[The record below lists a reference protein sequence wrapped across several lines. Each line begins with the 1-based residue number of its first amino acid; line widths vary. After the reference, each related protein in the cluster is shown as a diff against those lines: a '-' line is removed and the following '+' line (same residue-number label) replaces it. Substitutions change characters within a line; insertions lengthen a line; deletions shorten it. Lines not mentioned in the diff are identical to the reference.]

1 MQIKYSTQ
9 IPNEVFDDYLPNL
22 KLNELKVLLIILRQ
36 TVGYHKDK
44 DWISSSQME
53 KKTGLSRRSIS
64 HAIDELVNNNL
75 IVATSDGGEILS
87 TSEKRKGRQRI
98 FFGSTLNP
106 SAKRDFTY
114 RKKEHLPTQ
123 FLHTTKDNHTKEC
136 NTQKSNKPKKVE
148 FFLRDGVRTA
158 RYVY

>member
-9 IPNEVFDDYLPNL
+9 IPNEVFDDYLPSL

-98 FFGSTLNP
+98 FFGSPLTP
-106 SAKRDFTY
+106 SEKRDFTY

-123 FLHTTKDNHTKEC
+123 FLPTTKDNHTKVC